1 MDIRIRGQTT
11 SSITMMGD
19 RDFRT
24 TIQTALSSIGKELQL
39 DIDPKNIQT
48 IHLQEVV
55 QCLRRS
61 YFDRIDPV
69 EIERR
74 GFNELLSGLLRK
86 LEYGSEPKVFEID
99 DIKLEGQTDMIVD
112 DAILLFRPAQGELE
126 NPIANDVLYLNA
138 CLWIYDKTEGI
149 VVYITGD
156 RKETTFSLTR
166 NKKMFEEVIRR
177 VRVLNNL
184 LKEQKAPILEPS
196 TECSECQ
203 YYERCFIKKKN
214 SKHVDI
220 GEMLGLGKFGHQD

>member
-1 MDIRIRGQTT
+1 
-11 SSITMMGD
+11 MMGD

-24 TIQTALSSIGKELQL
+24 IIQTALASIGKELQL

-86 LEYGSEPKVFEID
+86 LEYGSEPKEFEID
-99 DIKLEGQTDMIVD
+99 DIKLQGQTDMIVD
-112 DAILLFRPAQGELE
+112 DAIMLFRSTQTELE
-126 NPIANDVLYLNA
+126 NPLANDVLYLNA

-149 VVYITGD
+149 IVYITGD

>member
-1 MDIRIRGQTT
+1 
-11 SSITMMGD
+11 MMGD
-19 RDFRT
+19 RDFRSI
-24 TIQTALSSIGKELQL
+24 IQNALGSIGRELQL
-39 DIDPKNIQT
+39 NIDSKDIQT

-86 LEYGSEPKVFEID
+86 LEYGSEPKEFEIE
-99 DIKLEGQTDMIVD
+99 DIKLKGQTDMLVD
-112 DAILLFRPAQGELE
+112 DIVLLFRSAQGELE
-126 NPIANDVLYLNA
+126 NPLANDVLYLNA
-138 CLWIYDKTEGI
+138 CLWIYDKPEGI
-149 VVYITGD
+149 IVYISGD

-196 TECSECQ
+196 TECSDCQ
-203 YYERCFIKKKN
+203 YYERCFMKKKN
-214 SKHVDI
+214 SKQVDI

>member
-1 MDIRIRGQTT
+1 
-11 SSITMMGD
+11 MMGD
-19 RDFRT
+19 RDFRSI
-24 TIQTALSSIGKELQL
+24 IQNALGSIGKELQL
-39 DIDPKNIQT
+39 NIDSKNIQT

-61 YFDRIDPV
+61 YFDRIEPV

-86 LEYGSEPKVFEID
+86 LEYGSEPKEFEID
-99 DIKLEGQTDMIVD
+99 EIKLKGQTDMIVD
-112 DAILLFRPAQGELE
+112 DVIMLFRSAQNELE
-126 NPIANDVLYLNA
+126 NPLANDVLYLNA
-138 CLWIYDKTEGI
+138 CLWIYEKSEGVI
-149 VVYITGD
+149 VYISGD
-156 RKETTFSLTR
+156 RKETTFSVTR

-203 YYERCFIKKKN
+203 YYEKCFMKKKN

-220 GEMLGLGKFGHQD
+220 GDMLGLGKFGSKD

>member
-1 MDIRIRGQTT
+1 
-11 SSITMMGD
+11 MMGD
-19 RDFRT
+19 RDFRSI
-24 TIQTALSSIGKELQL
+24 IQNALGSIGRELQL
-39 DIDPKNIQT
+39 NIDSKDIQT

-86 LEYGSEPKVFEID
+86 LEYGSEPKEFEIEE
-99 DIKLEGQTDMIVD
+99 IKLKGQTDMLVD
-112 DAILLFRPAQGELE
+112 DIVLLFRSAQGELE
-126 NPIANDVLYLNA
+126 NPLANDVLYLNA
-138 CLWIYDKTEGI
+138 CLWIYDKPEGI
-149 VVYITGD
+149 IVYISGD

-196 TECSECQ
+196 TECSDCQ
-203 YYERCFIKKKN
+203 YFERCFMKKKN

-220 GEMLGLGKFGHQD
+220 GEMLGLGKFGGKD

>member
-1 MDIRIRGQTT
+1 
-11 SSITMMGD
+11 MMGD

-24 TIQTALSSIGKELQL
+24 IIQSALGSIGKELQL
-39 DIDPKNIQT
+39 DIDSKNTQT

-61 YFDRIDPV
+61 YFDRIDPI

-86 LEYGSEPKVFEID
+86 LEYGSDPKEFEID
-99 DIKLEGQTDMIVD
+99 DIRLKGQTDMLVD
-112 DAILLFRPAQGELE
+112 DVIMLFRPAQNELE
-126 NPIANDVLYLNA
+126 NPLANDVLYLNA

-149 VVYITGD
+149 IVYITGD

-166 NKKMFEEVIRR
+166 NNKMFEEVIRR
-177 VRVLNNL
+177 VRVLNDL
-184 LKEQKAPILEPS
+184 LKKQKAPILEPS

-203 YYERCFIKKKN
+203 YYEKCFMKKKN

-220 GEMLGLGKFGHQD
+220 GEMLGLGKFGNKD

>member
-1 MDIRIRGQTT
+1 
-11 SSITMMGD
+11 MMGD

-99 DIKLEGQTDMIVD
+99 DIKLQGQTDMIVD
-112 DAILLFRPAQGELE
+112 DAIMLFRPAAQSELE
-126 NPIANDVLYLNA
+126 NPLANDVLYLNA

-196 TECSECQ
+196 AECSECQ
-203 YYERCFIKKKN
+203 YYEKCFMKKKN

-220 GEMLGLGKFGHQD
+220 GEMLGMGKFGNKG

>member
-1 MDIRIRGQTT
+1 
-11 SSITMMGD
+11 MMGD

-24 TIQTALSSIGKELQL
+24 IIQTALGSIGKELQL
-39 DIDPKNIQT
+39 DIDSKNIQT

-86 LEYGSEPKVFEID
+86 LEYGSDPKEFEID
-99 DIKLEGQTDMIVD
+99 DIRLKGQTDMLVD
-112 DAILLFRPAQGELE
+112 DVIMLFRPAQNELD
-126 NPIANDVLYLNA
+126 NPLANDILYLNA

-149 VVYITGD
+149 IVYITGD
-156 RKETTFSLTR
+156 RKETTFSLSR
-166 NKKMFEEVIRR
+166 NNKMFEEVVRR
-177 VRVLNNL
+177 VRVLNDL
-184 LKEQKAPILEPS
+184 LKKQKAPILEPS

-203 YYERCFIKKKN
+203 YYEKCFMKKKN
-214 SKHVDI
+214 SKQVDI
-220 GEMLGLGKFGHQD
+220 GEMLGIGKLGHKD